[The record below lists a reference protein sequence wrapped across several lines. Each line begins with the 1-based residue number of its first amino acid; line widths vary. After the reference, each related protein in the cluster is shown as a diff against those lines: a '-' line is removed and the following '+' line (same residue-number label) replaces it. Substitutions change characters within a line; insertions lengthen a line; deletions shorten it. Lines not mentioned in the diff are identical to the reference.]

1 MRPDSEVKML
11 GLEKLNENLGI
22 VDAERFVSL
31 IQRERFDCTKWRE
44 NLFEGLSGREISKKA
59 IEFQKGN
66 RKGNKSY
73 FQTRL

>member
-11 GLEKLNENLGI
+11 GLEKLNESLGI

-31 IQRERFDCTKWRE
+31 IQRERFDYTKWRE

-59 IEFQKGN
+59 MEFQKGIE
-66 RKGNKSY
+66 
-73 FQTRL
+73 QQ